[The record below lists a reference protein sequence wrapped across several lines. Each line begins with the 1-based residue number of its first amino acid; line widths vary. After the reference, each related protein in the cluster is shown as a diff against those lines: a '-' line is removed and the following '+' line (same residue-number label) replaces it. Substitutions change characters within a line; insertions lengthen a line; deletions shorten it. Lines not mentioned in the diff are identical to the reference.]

1 MDRDL
6 LKMTISVGIGLRF
19 LVDHAGFDVH
29 IDADEKNEAVK
40 AHDDG
45 QEDDTVDG
53 SNQLSGVSRC

>member
-1 MDRDL
+1 
-6 LKMTISVGIGLRF
+6 MTISVGIGLRF